1 MSQCNFSIPFSGN
14 AEEIFAKAQ
23 TAITNAGGKFT
34 GDVGAGEFSLSTFI
48 GAIEG
53 SYSMNGSTMNVLIT
67 DKPMFLSCSKI
78 EEELS
83 KYLGV

>member
-1 MSQCNFSIPFSGN
+1 MLKCSFSIPLPGN

-23 TAITNAGGKFT
+23 TAIIGAGGKFT
-34 GDVGAGEFSLSTFI
+34 GDVGEGEFSPSTFI
-48 GAIEG
+48 DVKEG

-67 DKPMFLSCSKI
+67 DKPMVLSCSKI

-83 KYLGV
+83 KYHGI

>member
-23 TAITNAGGKFT
+23 TAIIGAGGKFT
-34 GDVGAGEFSLSTFI
+34 GDVGEGEFSLSTFI
-48 GAIEG
+48 DVKEG

-67 DKPMFLSCSKI
+67 DKPMVLSCSK
-78 EEELS
+78 L
-83 KYLGV
+83 KRN

>member
-23 TAITNAGGKFT
+23 TAITSAGGKFT

-48 GAIEG
+48 GVIEG
-53 SYSMNGSTMNVLIT
+53 SYSMNSSRMNVLIT
-67 DKPMFLSCSKI
+67 DKPMFLSCSQI
-78 EEELS
+78 EKELS
-83 KYLGV
+83 KYLVV